1 MTAFSATFPVS
12 IHQTRQH
19 QQRDALL
26 RGEVLL
32 QTRSHSFC
40 GGAVTA
46 QMYLPKTRSHVW
58 QQVTEYSQWVHFFP
72 DLIRSEVLSKGDG
85 IAKGTKR
92 LYQVA
97 KKAFFLLS
105 VQVEI
110 YLKAIESNHHCSRD
124 QIRFEMEKGTFQD
137 FEAELQLQDFEQGT
151 LLTYTVQAT
160 PNIPVPSALVQ
171 EAMKLDLPSNMR
183 KMRQVICGA

>member
-1 MTAFSATFPVS
+1 MS
-12 IHQTRQH
+12 
-19 QQRDALL
+19 
-26 RGEVLL
+26 
-32 QTRSHSFC
+32 
-40 GGAVTA
+40 
-46 QMYLPKTRSHVW
+46 
-58 QQVTEYSQWVHFFP
+58 
-72 DLIRSEVLSKGDG
+72 LSSCKES
-85 IAKGTKR
+85 
-92 LYQVA
+92 
-97 KKAFFLLS
+97 FFLLS

-110 YLKAIESNHHCSRD
+110 YLKAVESNHHRASD

-137 FEAELQLQDFEQGT
+137 FEAELQLQDFEEGT

>member
-1 MTAFSATFPVS
+1 
-12 IHQTRQH
+12 
-19 QQRDALL
+19 
-26 RGEVLL
+26 
-32 QTRSHSFC
+32 

-46 QMYLPKTRSHVW
+46 EMYVPKARTHVW

-72 DLIRSEVLSKGDG
+72 DMVKSEVLSKSDG
-85 IAKGTKR
+85 LAKSTKR

-97 KKAFFLLS
+97 RKAFFLLS

-110 YLKAIESNHHCSRD
+110 YLKAIESTQHTASNR
-124 QIRFEMEKGTFQD
+124 IRFVMEKGTFQD

-160 PNIPVPSALVQ
+160 PNIPVPSALIQ
-171 EAMKLDLPSNMR
+171 EAMKLDLPSNM
-183 KMRQVICGA
+183 KQMRTVICRA

>member
-1 MTAFSATFPVS
+1 MTALSVTLPGSF
-12 IHQTRQH
+12 
-19 QQRDALL
+19 QQVPPYEQREALL
-26 RGEVLL
+26 RGEVLV

-46 QMYLPKTRSHVW
+46 QMYLPQTRSHVW
-58 QQVTEYSQWVHFFP
+58 QQVTEYSRWVHFFP
-72 DLIRSEVLSKGDG
+72 DLVRSDVLSDS

-110 YLKAIESNHHCSRD
+110 YLKAIETAHHHSRQ
-124 QIRFEMEKGTFQD
+124 QIHFEMEKGTFQD
-137 FEAELQLQDFEQGT
+137 FAAKLELQDFEEGT

-160 PNIPVPSALVQ
+160 PAIPVPSALVQ
-171 EAMKLDLPSNMR
+171 EAMKMDLPSNMK